1 MNMLLRTIA
10 ISFAALTATAAAQNI
25 TGSGEFSLQGRLTT
39 QGGQAVADGQHNI
52 TVKLYKMGGS
62 GAAVYTE
69 TDAVTTVDGVF
80 STMVGDNG
88 VSDSLSIDAD
98 AEYELGVSVDGQAE
112 FSPRIRIGDA
122 VRAISADVAANAEA
136 VGGVMVSTSDNP
148 KPGTLVPID
157 ANGRL
162 SSSLIA
168 NSAVTSVNGL
178 RGNVQFDVTG
188 QGVSIDTTGG
198 VLRLNVTGTG
208 GGAFTLPFSGNLN
221 DIIGGQSGFKITGQG
236 EGSVASFLN
245 TGVGSALQLTS
256 SGNAGGAATIDVSN
270 SAGSAIDATG
280 MAAGDAV
287 LRLRNTST
295 DTTGMLI
302 TGLGASGGSVF
313 DVMTSGRTVIDANA
327 ANALDVTTSAAG
339 GATLRLHNM
348 STDTTGML
356 IAGLG
361 SSGNAVFDV
370 MANGRTMI
378 DAMGGTALDVTANG
392 AATAALRLTNTATDT
407 TSSLIQAV
415 GAGGNTVLNVGA
427 NGRTRLNSS
436 VGDALEV
443 ATSAS
448 GEAALSVQGG
458 LKMVGPVG
466 TGTVDLSNGS
476 VTINNAYAKAN
487 SVIMLTVT
495 SASNAANIVPVRV
508 SSQGNGS
515 FTVSAIAGAL
525 GALTGTLD
533 FNYLIINQ

>member
-1 MNMLLRTIA
+1 MD
-10 ISFAALTATAAAQNI
+10 S
-25 TGSGEFSLQGRLTT
+25 TT
-39 QGGQAVADGQHNI
+39 
-52 TVKLYKMGGS
+52 
-62 GAAVYTE
+62 
-69 TDAVTTVDGVF
+69 
-80 STMVGDNG
+80 
-88 VSDSLSIDAD
+88 
-98 AEYELGVSVDGQAE
+98 
-112 FSPRIRIGDA
+112 
-122 VRAISADVAANAEA
+122 
-136 VGGVMVSTSDNP
+136 DNP

-198 VLRLNVTGTG
+198 VLRLNITGTG

-415 GAGGNTVLNVGA
+415 GAGGSTVLNVGA